1 MYAYVV
7 GCSVALLRQSFIP
20 AATGGEFLCFLFDQL
35 FAPKFEVLPNCLRS
49 SSAHVGNVHLPLS
62 VAVGTGTDRQ
72 LAASKRSKELTG
84 GGISLL

>member
-7 GCSVALLRQSFIP
+7 GCSVALLRQLFIP
-20 AATGGEFLCFLFDQL
+20 AATGEEFLCFLFDQL
-35 FAPKFEVLPNCLRS
+35 FAPKFDSRCLPNCLRS

-84 GGISLL
+84 GGI